1 MKGGKK
7 MPFFEDL
14 TESII
19 QGDDSKVKELV
30 HQAVQNKIPV
40 KEILN
45 DGLIKAMNIVGGKF
59 KNGELFV
66 PDVLWAAQAM
76 KAGVEV
82 IRPFF
87 KKSEVGSLTRV
98 VIGTVEGDIH
108 EIGKNLVAMMVEAN
122 GFDLVN
128 LGVDVSPEKFVESVK
143 ATGAKICMMSAL
155 LTTTMPAMKK
165 TIEALK
171 EAGLG
176 GKVKTMV
183 GGAPV
188 TNKFALEIAADGYSP
203 DAPGAADLAK
213 TLLAD

>member
-19 QGDDSKVKELV
+19 QGEDSKVKELV
-30 HQAVQNKIPV
+30 HQAMQNKIPV

-59 KNGELFV
+59 KNGELYV

-87 KKSEVGSLTRV
+87 KKSEVGPLAKV

-122 GFDLVN
+122 GFDVVD
-128 LGVDVSPEKFVESVK
+128 LGVDVPPEKFVESVK

-171 EAGLG
+171 EASLG

-183 GGAPV
+183 GGAPL
-188 TNKFALEIAADGYSP
+188 TNKFALEIGANGYSP
-203 DAPGAADLAK
+203 DASGAADLAK
-213 TLLAD
+213 SWLTD

>member
-1 MKGGKK
+1 MEGGKT
-7 MPFFEDL
+7 MPFFEEL
-14 TESII
+14 MENVI
-19 QGDDSKVKELV
+19 QGEESKVRELV
-30 HQAVQNKIPV
+30 DQALQNKIPV

-45 DGLIKAMNIVGGKF
+45 EGLIHAMNIVGVKF
-59 KNGELFV
+59 KNCELYL

-76 KAGVEV
+76 KAGVEM

-87 KKSEVGSLTRV
+87 KKSEVDALVKV

-122 GFDLVN
+122 GFDVVD
-128 LGVDVSPEKFVESVK
+128 LGVDVSPEKFVEGVET
-143 ATGAKICMMSAL
+143 TGAKICMMSAL

-171 EAGLG
+171 QAGLG

-188 TNKFALEIAADGYSP
+188 TKQFSVEIGADGYSP
-203 DAPGAADLAK
+203 DASGAADLAK
-213 TLLAD
+213 KLLAD

>member
-7 MPFFEDL
+7 MSFFEDL

-19 QGDDSKVKELV
+19 QGGDSKVKELV

-76 KAGVEV
+76 KAGIEV

-87 KKSEVGSLTRV
+87 KKSEVDPLAKV

-122 GFDLVN
+122 GFDVVD
-128 LGVDVSPEKFVESVK
+128 LGVDVPPEKFVESVK

-155 LTTTMPAMKK
+155 LTTTMPAMKN

-183 GGAPV
+183 GGAPL
-188 TNKFALEIAADGYSP
+188 TNKFALEIGANGYSP
-203 DAPGAADLAK
+203 DASGAADLAK
-213 TLLAD
+213 KWLTD

>member
-1 MKGGKK
+1 MEGGKK
-7 MPFFEDL
+7 MPFFEEL
-14 TESII
+14 TDSII
-19 QGDDSKVKELV
+19 QGEESKVRELV
-30 HQAVQNKIPV
+30 DQALLNKIPV

-45 DGLIKAMNIVGGKF
+45 DGLIHAMNVVGVKF
-59 KNGELFV
+59 RNCELYL

-76 KAGVEV
+76 KAGVEM

-87 KKSEVGSLTRV
+87 KKSEVDTLANV

-122 GFDLVN
+122 GFDVVD
-128 LGVDVSPEKFVESVK
+128 LGVDVPPEKFVETVK
-143 ATGAKICMMSAL
+143 SNRAKICMMSAL
-155 LTTTMPAMKK
+155 LTTTMPAMRK
-165 TIEALK
+165 TIESLK

-188 TNKFALEIAADGYSP
+188 TKQFAMEIGADGYSP
-203 DAPGAADLAK
+203 DASGAVDLAK
-213 TLLAD
+213 KLLAD